1 MNADE
6 RRLPDLLTH
15 SVIGAF
21 YDVYS
26 ELGFGFLEAVYR
38 RALVVSLVDR
48 GHSVDTETSIP
59 VFFRG
64 CPVGDYRADL
74 VVDERLLVE
83 VKAGGGLVPAH
94 RAQLLNYLRATTV
107 EVGLL
112 VNFGPK
118 LAFERLVFA
127 NARKRSRTH
136 P

>member
-1 MNADE
+1 MNAEE
-6 RRLPDLLTH
+6 RRLPDPLAH

-21 YDVYS
+21 YEVHS

-38 RALVVSLVDR
+38 RALAVSLVER
-48 GHSVDTETSIP
+48 GHRVAAESAIP

-64 CPVGDYRADL
+64 CTVGDYRADL
-74 VVDERLLVE
+74 LVDERLLVE

-127 NARKRSRTH
+127 NARKRTPTRQ
-136 P
+136 

>member
-6 RRLPDLLTH
+6 RRIPDPLTQ

-21 YDVYS
+21 YEVYS

-38 RALVVSLVDR
+38 RALEVALVDR
-48 GHSVDTETSIP
+48 GHRVAAESPIAVC
-59 VFFRG
+59 FRG
-64 CPVGDYRADL
+64 WSVGDYRADL
-74 VVDERLLVE
+74 LVDGRLLVE
-83 VKAGGGLVPAH
+83 VKAGGGLVSGH

-118 LAFERLVFA
+118 LDFERLVFA
-127 NARKRSRTH
+127 NERKRTGSRW
-136 P
+136 